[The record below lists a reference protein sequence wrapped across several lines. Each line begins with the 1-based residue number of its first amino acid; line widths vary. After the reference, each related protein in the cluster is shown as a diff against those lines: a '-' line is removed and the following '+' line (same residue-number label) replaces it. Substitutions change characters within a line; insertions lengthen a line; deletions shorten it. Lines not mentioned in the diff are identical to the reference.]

1 MKIIGIDIGTTTISG
16 VVLENKVE
24 GQITTKAE
32 EKLEIVEAKTIE
44 NGCFIPTEH
53 EWERIQDAE
62 QIVKKAQN
70 LTDYFLDKYQDVERI
85 GLTGRCMELCT
96 LIRMENVSVRCIHG
110 RMNEGIFI
118 AKREILVVK
127 KKMLMMKSEKRK

>member
-32 EKLEIVEAKTIE
+32 EKLEIVEGKDYRKWLFFPA
-44 NGCFIPTEH
+44 EH

-62 QIVKKAQN
+62 QIVKKRLN

-85 GLTGRCMELCT
+85 GLTGQMHGIVYIDKNGKC
-96 LIRMENVSVRCIHG
+96 VSPLYTWQDER
-110 RMNEGIFI
+110 GIFYS
-118 AKREILVVK
+118 ENGDSCGEK
-127 KKMLMMKSEKRK
+127 KCL

>member
-70 LTDYFLDKYQDVERI
+70 LTDYFLISGCR
-85 GLTGRCMELCT
+85 
-96 LIRMENVSVRCIHG
+96 ENRTYRADAWNCVH
-110 RMNEGIFI
+110 
-118 AKREILVVK
+118 
-127 KKMLMMKSEKRK
+127 

>member
-44 NGCFIPTEH
+44 NGCFIPTE
-53 EWERIQDAE
+53 QDR
-62 QIVKKAQN
+62 KSTRLN
-70 LTDYFLDKYQDVERI
+70 SSHS
-85 GLTGRCMELCT
+85 
-96 LIRMENVSVRCIHG
+96 LISRMPSS
-110 RMNEGIFI
+110 
-118 AKREILVVK
+118 A
-127 KKMLMMKSEKRK
+127 

>member
-85 GLTGRCMELCT
+85 GLTGQMHGIVYIDKNGKC
-96 LIRMENVSVRCIHG
+96 VSP
-110 RMNEGIFI
+110 
-118 AKREILVVK
+118 LYTW
-127 KKMLMMKSEKRK
+127 